1 MVAPSHLRKNCPR
14 RPCPNKNP
22 HGYFSASPPF
32 PVKKNNGLKPQWFQ
46 GGSFLELNQRLS
58 GPDTGLINL
67 GTGQLQFAKSAAV
80 IATGKIILLS

>member
-1 MVAPSHLRKNCPR
+1 
-14 RPCPNKNP
+14 
-22 HGYFSASPPF
+22 
-32 PVKKNNGLKPQWFQ
+32 LKPQWFQ